1 MADKMS
7 KVILPVKSGDNIE
20 LKEFDIRDA
29 DLEYY
34 IGSADY
40 TYDGIY
46 GVEVDLQNK
55 TFTRLAGAVGKNA
68 RLDFDSINAFG
79 GRRRCNLTDDGVVT
93 AYYGDEAYTETGLLE
108 QAVTVGGATYPIGTE
123 VQVMVEQPRF
133 YYKVVPLK
141 LEKLPGNNGYQIRKA
156 RYYVSDTPKA
166 GFKLHPAFIK
176 NGEEADYVYFSAYEG
191 STYDVSASAY
201 NMDDAQTVDFTVS
214 TGDKLA
220 SIAGAKPTSGL
231 SQAGA
236 TRAGFRKLAHNR
248 GDDWEQAYAATIS
261 CTQLLMLIEYD
272 AFNMQSSVAKG
283 VCDISDNSSYN
294 CSSLTGSTSS
304 LGNAS
309 GRATSTIST
318 KGSTS
323 TTETADGKTSMTYRG
338 EENVYSNIWKWID
351 GMNIKNPSSFTSGYT
366 EHLYVA
372 DHDFADDT
380 ATGYEDTGI
389 RPCYGEG
396 YISAFGYSE
405 DYDWLFIPT
414 ELSGN
419 STTPIG
425 DYTWNKNP
433 NWRVASLGGRWND
446 GLKAGAFYWRLDD
459 ASSARH
465 RSLGGRLVY
474 FKKKQAA

>member
-1 MADKMS
+1 MADQVS
-7 KVILPVKSGDNIE
+7 KFIFPVKSGDKIE
-20 LKEFDIRDA
+20 LKEFEIRDA
-29 DLEYY
+29 DIAAF
-34 IGSADY
+34 IGY
-40 TYDGIY
+40 TDDDIY

-68 RLDFDSINAFG
+68 GSDFDSINAFG

-108 QAVTVGGATYPIGTE
+108 QAVTKDGVTYPVGTE

-141 LEKLPGNNGYQIRKA
+141 LEKLPDDNGYQIRKA

-176 NGEEADYVYFSAYEG
+176 NGEEADYIYFSAYEG

-283 VCDISDNSSYN
+283 VCEISDNSSYN

-309 GRATSTIST
+309 GRAASTINT
-318 KGSTS
+318 KGSAS

-338 EENVYSNIWKWID
+338 EENIYSNIWKWID
-351 GMNIKNPSSFTSGYT
+351 GMNIKNPSSFSSGYT

-389 RPCYGEG
+389 HPCYGEG

-414 ELSGN
+414 ELLGN
-419 STTPIG
+419 TSIPIG
-425 DYTWNKNP
+425 DYFWNRNP
-433 NWRVASLGGRWND
+433 NWRVAELGDCWSD
-446 GLKAGAFYWRLDD
+446 GLMAGAFDWVLGD
-459 ASSARH
+459 ASFTRYRAI
-465 RSLGGRLVY
+465 GGRLVY
-474 FKKKQAA
+474 FKKKQVA

>member
-29 DLEYY
+29 DIAAS
-34 IGSADY
+34 IGY
-40 TYDGIY
+40 TDDDIY

-68 RLDFDSINAFG
+68 GSDFDSINAFG
-79 GRRRCNLTDDGVVT
+79 GRKRCNLTDDGVVT
-93 AYYGDEAYTETGLLE
+93 AYYGDDAYTETGKLTK
-108 QAVTVGGATYPIGTE
+108 AVTKDGVSYPVGTE

-141 LEKLPGNNGYQIRKA
+141 LEKLPDGNGYQIRKA

-201 NMDDAQTVDFTVS
+201 NMDDAQTVDFTVG

-231 SQAGA
+231 PQIGA

-272 AFNMQSSVAKG
+272 VFNMQSSVAKG
-283 VCDISDNSSYN
+283 VCDISDNSPYN

-309 GRATSTIST
+309 GRATSTINT
-318 KGSTS
+318 KGSIS

-351 GMNIKNPSSFTSGYT
+351 GMNVKNSSTFISRYT

-372 DHDFADDT
+372 DHGFADDT

-389 RPCYGEG
+389 HPYYGEG

-433 NWRVASLGGRWND
+433 NWRVALFGGCWD
-446 GLKAGAFYWRLDD
+446 HGLRAGAFYWDLSN
-459 ASSARH
+459 ASSTRG
-465 RSLGGRLVY
+465 RDVGGRLVY
-474 FKKKQAA
+474 FKKKKVQR

>member
-29 DLEYY
+29 DIAAF
-34 IGSADY
+34 IGY
-40 TYDGIY
+40 TDDDIY

-55 TFTRLAGAVGKNA
+55 TFTRLAGAIGKNA
-68 RLDFDSINAFG
+68 GSDFDSINAFG
-79 GRRRCNLTDDGVVT
+79 GRKRCNLTDDGVVT
-93 AYYGDEAYTETGLLE
+93 AYYGDDAYTETGKLTK
-108 QAVTVGGATYPIGTE
+108 AVTKDGVTYAVGTT

-176 NGEEADYVYFSAYEG
+176 NGEEADYIYLSAFEG
-191 STYDVSASAY
+191 CTYDVSASAY

-283 VCDISDNSSYN
+283 VCGISDNYSYN

-309 GRATSTIST
+309 GRATSTINT

-323 TTETADGKTSMTYRG
+323 TTETADDKTSMTYRG

-351 GMNIKNPSSFTSGYT
+351 GMNIKNPSSFSSGYT

-389 RPCYGEG
+389 HLCYGEG

-425 DYTWNKNP
+425 DYTWNMENG
-433 NWRVASLGGRWND
+433 WHVAYFGGGWFD
-446 GLKAGAFYWRLDD
+446 DLDAGAFYWDP
-459 ASSARH
+459 SGVSSTSARAI
-465 RSLGGRLVY
+465 GGRLVY

>member
-7 KVILPVKSGDNIE
+7 KVILPVKNGDVITN
-20 LKEFDIRDA
+20 KEFDIRDA
-29 DLEYY
+29 DIAAF
-34 IGSADY
+34 IGY
-40 TYDGIY
+40 TDDDIY

-55 TFTRLAGAVGKNA
+55 TFTRLSGAVGKNA
-68 RLDFDSINAFG
+68 GSDFDSINTFG

-93 AYYGDEAYTETGLLE
+93 AYYGDEAYTETGLLK
-108 QAVTVGGATYPIGTE
+108 QAVTKDGVTYPVGTE

-141 LEKLPGNNGYQIRKA
+141 LEKLPDGNGYQIRKA
-156 RYYVSDTPKA
+156 RYYVSDTPKE
-166 GFKLHPAFIK
+166 GFKLHPAFIR
-176 NGEEADYVYFSAYEG
+176 NNEEADYIYFSAYEG
-191 STYDVSASAY
+191 CTYDVSASAY
-201 NMDDAQTVDFTVS
+201 NMNDAQTVDFTTS

-220 SIAGAKPTSGL
+220 SIANAKPTSGL
-231 SQAGA
+231 SQTGA
-236 TRAGFRKLAHNR
+236 TRAGFRKIAHNR

-261 CTQLLMLIEYD
+261 CTQLLMLIEY
-272 AFNMQSSVAKG
+272 ASFNMQNEIAKG

-309 GRATSTIST
+309 GRAASTINT

-323 TTETADGKTSMTYRG
+323 TTETVDGKTSMTYRG
-338 EENVYSNIWKWID
+338 EENPYSNIWIFID
-351 GMNIKNPSSFTSGYT
+351 GTNIKNPSTFTSGYT
-366 EHLYVA
+366 EHLYIA

-389 RPCYGEG
+389 HPCYGEG

-414 ELSGN
+414 ELLGN
-419 STTPIG
+419 STIPIG
-425 DYTWNKNP
+425 DYDWNRNSG
-433 NWRVASLGGRWND
+433 WRVAILGGCWYH
-446 GLKAGAFYWRLDD
+446 GLKAGAFYWYLYD
-459 ASSARH
+459 ASSDRT
-465 RSLGGRLVY
+465 RGLGGRLVY